1 MKHFKTFLFAAALF
15 IGATSFTQAQSKVAH
30 INTQD
35 LIKSM
40 PEMNTAQAEMDK
52 LGKTYEAD
60 IQSKITEYQ
69 NKMKQYESESETQTD
84 EVIQKRIVEVQ
95 AKQQNIHQYQ
105 GQAQQEMQK
114 KEIDL
119 LKPITEKAKADILK
133 DARAQSF
140 DYVLDSTQGGGVIMA
155 DGKNLI
161 DDVKKELGI

>member
-1 MKHFKTFLFAAALF
+1 MKQFKTFLFAAALF

-30 INTQD
+30 INTQE

-60 IQSKITEYQ
+60 IQSMVTEYQ
-69 NKMKQYESESETQTD
+69 NKMKQYEAESGTKTD
-84 EVIQKRIVEVQ
+84 EENQKRIVEVQ
-95 AKQQNIHQYQ
+95 TMQQNIQQYQ

-119 LKPITEKAKADILK
+119 LKPITEKAKAAILK
-133 DARAQSF
+133 VARAQGF
-140 DYVLDSTQGGGVIMA
+140 DYVLDSTQGGGVIMS
-155 DGKNLI
+155 DGKNLL